1 MLLENIKEN
10 SLEGLIGTIRECGFK
25 ICLDL
30 GHILTYAQHSL
41 FEHSEL
47 VNMVSML
54 HLNGPGLRGK
64 HESLDILDDDG
75 LRVLDIML
83 RLLPE
88 GGTVTIEVFEE
99 KGFFNSLQFLSE
111 HCMGK

>member
-88 GGTVTIEVFEE
+88 GELSLLKFLKRKVFLTHC
-99 KGFFNSLQFLSE
+99 NS
-111 HCMGK
+111 